1 MVFFIVLVD
10 PELIWDV
17 EIEEQKNLK
26 PSGQD
31 VRFRIAW
38 ASPSVMMMLIIGIW
52 RYVCSIPWLS
62 LSVSHSGCTTPHGP
76 DVKVAYAILQCLPS
90 EILIVGC
97 TVSAKLQ

>member
-1 MVFFIVLVD
+1 MSNTCRKIRIWSLISLLVLTNVFIVLDD

-62 LSVSHSGCTTPHGP
+62 LSDPQSGCTTP
-76 DVKVAYAILQCLPS
+76 
-90 EILIVGC
+90 
-97 TVSAKLQ
+97 